1 MKKIEIIVRLILIGI
16 YCYAGCYFLRW
27 DTKTIFG
34 VLAFCAAFNMKLPNH
49 NKDRNG
55 GNNNE

>member
-1 MKKIEIIVRLILIGI
+1 VKKIEIVVRLILLGI